1 MEILFHG
8 KRALV
13 TGAGKGI
20 GRALTLKLVE
30 CGADVVAVSRT
41 QSDLD
46 ALKKESSKI
55 QPLCLDVSNWEVTK
69 NALKGIGPIDLLV
82 NNAGIMDVQE
92 YGTYTEQDVD
102 RTLSVNVKAIVNIG
116 QMIACDMKARG
127 KGGVIVN
134 LSSALGF
141 NVVPAYGVY
150 CASKG
155 AVDQLT
161 RSMALEFGPYKI
173 RVNSVNPTAVRTR
186 MAEKEGLFD
195 KDNEFAKGI
204 VNRTPLRRLA
214 EPEDVVNAI
223 LFLLSDKSTM
233 ITGITLPIDGGLSVN
248 FV

>member
-30 CGADVVAVSRT
+30 CGAEVVAVSRT
-41 QSDLD
+41 QADLD
-46 ALKKESSKI
+46 SLRKESPKI
-55 QPLCLDVSNWEVTK
+55 QPLCLDISNWDLTK
-69 NALKGIGPIDLLV
+69 NALKSVGPIDLLV
-82 NNAGIMDVQE
+82 NNAGIMELKD

-102 RTLSVNVKAIVNIG
+102 RTMNINVKAIINIG
-116 QMIACDMKARG
+116 QLIATDMKARG
-127 KGGVIVN
+127 KGGAIVN
-134 LSSALGF
+134 LSSVMGF
-141 NVVPAYGVY
+141 TVAPAYGVY

-161 RSMALEFGPYKI
+161 RSMALDFGPYNI

-195 KDNEFAKGI
+195 KDNEFAKTT
-204 VNRTPLRRLA
+204 VNRTPLRRFA
-214 EPEDVVNAI
+214 EPEDVVNPV
-223 LFLLSDKSTM
+223 LFLLSDKAAM
-233 ITGITLPIDGGLSVN
+233 VTGITMPIDGGLN
-248 FV
+248 INYI